1 MYSVH
6 SYAIEYIIKRPG
18 GCYGMLDPLVGK
30 TVRTKDLAPLLGLP
44 SYTNSEEV
52 ERRMIEEGINFR
64 MVERTFFGKLRH
76 GGFFFNRSKSGKTQE
91 ESAT

>member
-18 GCYGMLDPLVGK
+18 GCYGKLDPLVGQ

-44 SYTNSEEV
+44 SYSNSEAV

-64 MVERTFFGKLRH
+64 MVERTFFGKLWH
-76 GGFFFNRSKSGKTQE
+76 GGFFFNRSNSDKPDE